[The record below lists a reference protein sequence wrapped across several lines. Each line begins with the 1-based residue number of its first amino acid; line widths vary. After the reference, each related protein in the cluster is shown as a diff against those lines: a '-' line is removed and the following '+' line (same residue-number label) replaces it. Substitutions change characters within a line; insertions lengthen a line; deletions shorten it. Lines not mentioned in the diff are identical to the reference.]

1 MEDYKTTYSNTTKE
15 LRFWYRVF
23 AEMLD
28 NWQNQVFRT
37 WILHDWKI
45 KWDKKILYLKTRRDP
60 TEYVDNFLKE
70 VEEREKEI

>member
-1 MEDYKTTYSNTTKE
+1 MKDYKTTYSNTTKE

-28 NWQNQVFRT
+28 DGEKQVFRT
-37 WILHDWKI
+37 YILQDWKI
-45 KWDKKILYLKTRRDP
+45 KGDKKILYLKTRREP
-60 TEYVDNFLKE
+60 SEYVDNFLKE